1 MLVTVEELGKTSLY
15 PELIKKI
22 TRDDQEAAE
31 LQILAA
37 ESLVKSY
44 MSKYDLDAIFGT
56 TESEPTFKGSDV
68 NLIKKVVKIIA
79 SYYLV
84 RLSNPNVNIELY
96 RADYEDAIDWLK
108 DLQAGSVNPSL
119 PYRPDDPDTP
129 EDESAGDVWWG
140 SNVKR
145 KQNFD

>member
-1 MLVTVEELGKTSLY
+1 MLVTVEEVGKTSLY

-22 TRDDQEAAE
+22 TRDDHVAAE

-108 DLQAGSVNPSL
+108 DLQAGNVNPKL
-119 PYRPDDPDTP
+119 PYLPDDPDTP
-129 EDESAGDVWWG
+129 EDESAGDVWWN

>member
-15 PELIKKI
+15 PEIINKI
-22 TRDDQEAAE
+22 TRDDRQAAE

-44 MSKYDLDAIFGT
+44 ISRYDLDAIFGT
-56 TESEPTFKGSDV
+56 TESPPTFTGSDV
-68 NLIKKVVKIIA
+68 NLIKKIIKIIA

-96 RADYEDAIDWLK
+96 RSDYEDAIDWLRE
-108 DLQAGSVNPSL
+108 LQDGNVNPTL
-119 PYRPDDPDTP
+119 PYGSDT
-129 EDESAGDVWWG
+129 GDAWWA

>member
-1 MLVTVEELGKTSLY
+1 MLVTVEDLGKTSLY

-37 ESLVKSY
+37 EALVKSY

-108 DLQAGSVNPSL
+108 DLQAGNVNPKL
-119 PYRPDDPDTP
+119 PYLPDDLDTP
-129 EDESAGDVWWG
+129 EDESAGDVWWN

>member
-15 PELIKKI
+15 PEIINKI
-22 TRDDQEAAE
+22 TRDDRLAAE

-37 ESLVKSY
+37 ESLVRQN
-44 MSKYDLDAIFGT
+44 MHRYDLDAIFGT
-56 TESEPTFKGSDV
+56 TDSEPTFKGGAVDH
-68 NLIKKVVKIIA
+68 IKKIIKIIA

-84 RLSNPNVNIELY
+84 RLSNPNIDIELF
-96 RADYEDAIDWLK
+96 REDYEDAIDWLK
-108 DLQAGSVNPSL
+108 KLKDGDIPIEL
-119 PYRPDDPDTP
+119 PYG
-129 EDESAGDVWWG
+129 EYAGDAWWA